1 MRNRQY
7 GITLTGLIF
16 GSVVLVLL
24 ALLAFN
30 VIPAYVEYFTAVK
43 TINAVAKDNPDSTPA
58 EVRRAFELREAVDDI
73 PSLKPSDLDITKE
86 GGQNVISFAYRK
98 EVPLFTNVGLY
109 FDFKASTRGR

>member
-1 MRNRQY
+1 MRNRQR

-24 ALLAFN
+24 ALLGFK
-30 VIPAYVEYFTAVK
+30 VVPEYLEYFTAVK
-43 TINAVAKDNPDSTPA
+43 TINAVAKENPDSTPA

-86 GGQNVISFAYRK
+86 GGQNVIAFAYRK
-98 EVPLFTNVGLY
+98 EVPLCSKVGLY
-109 FDFKASTRGR
+109 FDFRASTRGR